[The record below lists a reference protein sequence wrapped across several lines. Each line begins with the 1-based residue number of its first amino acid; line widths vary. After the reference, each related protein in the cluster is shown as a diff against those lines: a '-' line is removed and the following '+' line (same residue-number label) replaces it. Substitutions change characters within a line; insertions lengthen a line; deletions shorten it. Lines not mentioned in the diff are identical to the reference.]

1 MYHEGRRPWQRFSI
15 RTLIVSVS
23 FICLLLGVCAT
34 YIDDYRQQSRSLAVV
49 DRLQGRAE
57 TIPANGPAIQ
67 RWLVT
72 RMLGS
77 DAYVRVILVDLSGK
91 EVDDEVL
98 VSLGGLIHLRT
109 LALDRTDVTD
119 AGLPTLS
126 HLQKLMSLSLRFT
139 DVSDEGLEVVADLP
153 NLSWLYL
160 TRSQITDAS
169 IDRLVTLK
177 NLKELYVRWTY
188 LTDAGAGRLRQE
200 LPQALV
206 FHHRLQD

>member
-1 MYHEGRRPWQRFSI
+1 MYHEGHRPWQRFSI
-15 RTLIVSVS
+15 RTLILSVS
-23 FICLLLGVCAT
+23 FICVLLGVSAA

-57 TIPANGPAIQ
+57 IIPANGPALQ

-77 DAYVRVILVDLSGK
+77 NAYVQVILVDLSDK

-98 VSLGGLIHLRT
+98 ASLGGLIHLRT

-126 HLQKLMSLSLRFT
+126 QLPKLMSLSLRFT
-139 DVSDEGLEVVADLP
+139 NVSDEGLVVVADLP
-153 NLSWLYL
+153 NLGWLYL
-160 TRSQITDAS
+160 TRSRITDAS
-169 IDRLVTLK
+169 IDQLVTLK
-177 NLKELYVRWTY
+177 NLKELYIRWTNV
-188 LTDAGAGRLRQE
+188 TDAGAGRIRRE